1 MKKIIFQDI
10 KNKSIEEAKSEIIDI
25 LERLENNKIDLED
38 FKKDYDRL
46 INLNQHIDNI
56 FKDKL
61 IKIKN
66 TKKWTIK

>member
-66 TKKWTIK
+66 TKK